1 MVRGLT
7 YLSKILIV
15 LIIVL
20 LFFSCG
26 DKYCNESG
34 IGMPLVGVYA
44 LETPPVEAKINS
56 VTIYGVDQVND
67 SILYNN
73 VSNLGSFYTPL
84 SITRDMV
91 KYVIRYDDPNVGLQ
105 YKYDT
110 LTYTYSKKLEF
121 ETPECGAMYK
131 FTIEEFKYT
140 THSIAYAEL
149 VTPEVNNLESQTVK
163 IYYVAED

>member
-7 YLSKILIV
+7 YLPKILIV
-15 LIIVL
+15 LIISL
-20 LFFSCG
+20 IFFSCG

-44 LETPPVEAKINS
+44 LGTPPIEAEINS
-56 VTIYGVDQVND
+56 VTIYGIDQVKD

-73 VSNLGSFYTPL
+73 VSGLSSFYTPL
-84 SITRDMV
+84 SITHDMV

-105 YKYDT
+105 FKYDT

-121 ETPECGAMYK
+121 ETPECGAMYMFK
-131 FTIEEFKYT
+131 IEEFKYT

>member
-7 YLSKILIV
+7 YLPKILIV

-73 VSNLGSFYTPL
+73 VSNDIAYTVKPGWGQICLPGMRQYTPY
-84 SITRDMV
+84 SNRP
-91 KYVIRYDDPNVGLQ
+91 DPAWPRWH
-105 YKYDT
+105 T
-110 LTYTYSKKLEF
+110 SC
-121 ETPECGAMYK
+121 P
-131 FTIEEFKYT
+131 
-140 THSIAYAEL
+140 AY
-149 VTPEVNNLESQTVK
+149 PDWWDPSRQSP
-163 IYYVAED
+163 YRRS